1 MDLVRTFPGAQADYL
16 RNVEANWA
24 SAREL
29 ASTGG
34 DVISF
39 VALATSPDSGRGW
52 DIVLLT
58 EYADSTAYENRE
70 EIFAEIFGSDAFQ
83 PVDVGRPTSELRTFF
98 ASEVSLRTVA
108 ASF

>member
-39 VALATSPDSGRGW
+39 VALAAPPDSGRGW